1 MARTILLLGVTL
13 VFFLPLA
20 WAVLMTWVNSAPTK
34 H

>member
-13 VFFLPLA
+13 AFFLPLA
-20 WAVLMTWVNSAPTK
+20 WAVLMTWINSTPNK